1 MKALLFG
8 GSFNPP
14 HLGHI
19 ALAREAL
26 RRFGYDKALLIPAWK
41 PPHKDLSDDPGP
53 EARLELL
60 RAACAPCSDL
70 EVEPCEIERRGIS
83 YSIDTVRYLVGS
95 GRIEARPGFL
105 LGDDLAAGFGSW
117 KEADA
122 LSRESRLILMRRE
135 GEAHRAFAWP
145 HDEFMNPTMAVSSSA
160 VRALLRSGGDWRP
173 LVPDAV
179 ASIIERNGYYGYRG

>member
-19 ALAREAL
+19 ALAREAA
-26 RRFGYDKALLIPAWK
+26 RRFGYDLALLVPAWK

-60 RAACAPCSDL
+60 RAACAPHPDL
-70 EVEPCEIERRGIS
+70 AVEPCEIERRGTS
-83 YSIDTVRYLVGS
+83 YSIDTVRHLVQS
-95 GRIEARPGFL
+95 GRVEARPGFL

-122 LSRESRLILMRRE
+122 LSLETRLILMRRE

-145 HDEFMNPTMAVSSSA
+145 HEEFMNPPFSVSSSA
-160 VRALLRSGGDWRP
+160 VRALIRSGGDWRS
-173 LVPDAV
+173 LVPVAV
-179 ASIIERNGYYGYRG
+179 AALIERHGYYGHH